1 MQPSR
6 CTANR
11 TCRNGINADCVVK
24 NNEVAT
30 LNWYILC
37 DDKNPEKLR
46 KIFVPAQDT
55 KKTKILY
62 INVFLMY
69 LMRIYMNETIYLR
82 RFLIKINKLKEFDA
96 KMHLQN

>member
-1 MQPSR
+1 M
-6 CTANR
+6 
-11 TCRNGINADCVVK
+11 
-24 NNEVAT
+24 

-62 INVFLMY
+62 IDIFLMY
-69 LMRIYMNETIYLR
+69 LTRMCETIYLR
-82 RFLIKINKLKEFDA
+82 RFLIKINKLREFTA
-96 KMHLQN
+96 KMHLQK